1 MVLVWIG
8 IAIGI
13 IIVIALIIKTS
24 KINPKVVLG
33 VSLRCKQCGSETR
46 GLKCVKCDKKFK
58 SFGV

>member
-1 MVLVWIG
+1 VVLVWIG

-33 VSLRCKQCGSETR
+33 ASLHCNQCGSETR
-46 GLKCVKCDKKFK
+46 GLKCIKCDKKFK

>member
-24 KINPKVVLG
+24 KINSKAVLG
-33 VSLRCKQCGSETR
+33 VSLRCKRCGSETN

-58 SFGV
+58 SFGI